1 MHRILFYPNK
11 QNKSKNIRVF
21 IDSEY
26 FCFKIL
32 TSFLKTELKIEF
44 SIIIS
49 GYNKIFNFLI
59 KVNWNSCS
67 KS

>member
-32 TSFLKTELKIEF
+32 TSFLETELKIEF

-49 GYNKIFNFLI
+49 GYNKIFNFLS